1 MKNSLLYL
9 ILVVALALSMGMTAA
24 QAETWPTIVPNGLG
38 NAGPM
43 YDLLN
48 DIVESLN
55 RDRCTMLAAIT
66 LDDAAGT
73 GVKTGTIGVLINN
86 VPFYKAGGITTVV
99 GWGNVVGSTTL
110 YSVAAYVL
118 GMTGD
123 GTLSFTRSVVS
134 TGASKALAQAGVILP
149 TLTAGVVPV
158 AAVVVT
164 VDPHASAATWTAGTS
179 LTTTSEIMALVGSYD
194 GGDNIPSF
202 TPVRDSGY

>member
-1 MKNSLLYL
+1 MKNLLLSL
-9 ILVVALALSMGMTAA
+9 ILVVALMLGATAA
-24 QAETWPTIVPNGLG
+24 FAETWPTIVPNGLG

-55 RDRCTMLAAIT
+55 RDRCTMLATIT

-73 GVKTGTIGVLINN
+73 GVKTGTIGVLISN
-86 VPFYKAGGITTVV
+86 VPFYKAGGTTTVV
-99 GWGNVVGSTTL
+99 GGGNVVGSTTL

-118 GMTGD
+118 GMTSG
-123 GTLSFTRSVVS
+123 GTLSFTRSAVA
-134 TGASKALAQAGVILP
+134 TGATKALAQAGVVLP

-164 VDPHASAATWTAGTS
+164 VDPHANAATWTAGTS
-179 LTTTSEIMALVGSYD
+179 LTTTSEIMALIGSYD